1 MILLIAYY
9 ASRPSNSQIF
19 DQIYESEDIQHDNK
33 TVLLG
38 GLFSL
43 HEHLNSSVNCG
54 KFHESA
60 IQKVES
66 FIHAINV
73 INDNTTLLPNI
84 KLKFTVRDTCSSP
97 SHGLEQAFH
106 FVQRSNSDS
115 SCLRRN
121 NSNAVAVSGALG
133 GYFSRVSIDLANLL
147 RLYKLPQISYISTAD
162 VLGEK
167 ERFDYFFRTVPP
179 DSLQS
184 TAIADIVVYFKWTF
198 VFALHS
204 DDTYGNGGI
213 NALIKLLSEKT
224 PTICV
229 AEKIPLSVQAT
240 PQDYDDELQKM
251 SKNYL
256 KNATVAI
263 LFAHIE
269 AANGI
274 MAALQ
279 REYNRNNLYFKN
291 MTWIGTDSWGDSLK
305 ETYRSIPRA
314 ILSVLQKAKKYDS
327 FDSYYLSLSPNNYS
341 RNIWFNEFWENKFGC
356 SLTNVSCGRLT
367 DTMTLNDSSY
377 KQVNH
382 LTLISDAVYAFA
394 HATHALVQKHCH
406 NNILCDAILE
416 DRALG
421 KSVNGELLRDAL
433 YNISF
438 TGDSSNEVYFDREG
452 ENKGSYFIKNLKRSG
467 NSYYFETVGVWDHRH
482 SLTFTSP
489 IYWPS
494 DRDNPFP
501 SVCSK
506 PCSNGHE
513 PIRTAV
519 LDCCWYC
526 STCSGETEFSN
537 GTTSCQE
544 CPPEMMPTENKSG
557 CLAIPIRHLTFSSG
571 WSITMLVLSVIGLL
585 ATLSVAFIFMAL
597 YKHRAIKASSREVS
611 IILLVGLVLCFLMPF
626 FFIAKPSAAVCAIR
640 RFGIGL
646 GFTICFSALLV
657 KTNRIYR
664 MFNQKTLNPAKPP
677 QFTSPLAQIIM
688 TLALISVQLLV
699 ATVWTAADPPSA
711 TAKYKGLQA
720 ELVCNGSPIL
730 YITVSLGYSFVLLIL
745 STYNAFLARKVPENF
760 NEARYINATLYAL
773 CVIWLA
779 FVAIY
784 FATLNLGAMYQ
795 AISLMVAIFLSA
807 SATLVC
813 IFVPRII
820 LLITMLLKNEKQT
833 GVTTIS
839 GSMTNTT
846 NQV

>member
-1 MILLIAYY
+1 MRRATATFCLA
-9 ASRPSNSQIF
+9 IF
-19 DQIYESEDIQHDNK
+19 AVYLATPYIEGLDEVYESEDLQHDER
-33 TVLLG
+33 TVLIG
-38 GLFSL
+38 ALFPMHYHNNKSI
-43 HEHLNSSVNCG
+43 NCG
-54 KFHESA
+54 AFHKEA
-60 IQKVES
+60 VQKVEALV
-66 FIHAINV
+66 HAINV

-115 SCLRRN
+115 SCLRQN
-121 NSNAVAVSGALG
+121 YSNAVAVSGVLG

-147 RLYKLPQISYISTAD
+147 RLYKLPQISYVSSAD
-162 VLGEK
+162 VLGDK

-184 TAIADIVVYFKWTF
+184 TAITDIIVHFKWTF
-198 VFALHS
+198 VFALNS

-213 NALIKLLSEKT
+213 NALIELLSKT
-224 PTICV
+224 NPPICV
-229 AEKIPLSVQAT
+229 AEKITFAVTAT
-240 PQDYDDELQKM
+240 RQDYDAAVQKM
-251 SKNYL
+251 SKNYV
-256 KNATVAI
+256 KNATVAV
-263 LFAHIE
+263 LFGHIE
-269 AANGI
+269 AATGI
-274 MAALQ
+274 MKAIQRQFNSSNYAL
-279 REYNRNNLYFKN
+279 RDV
-291 MTWIGTDSWGDSLK
+291 TWIGTDSWGDSL
-305 ETYRSIPRA
+305 P
-314 ILSVLQKAKKYDS
+314 KKYRNIPGTVLGLLQRAVKYPT
-327 FDSYYLSLSPNNYS
+327 FDNYYLSLSPDNYS
-341 RNIWFNEFWENKFGC
+341 RNIWFNELWENKFGC

-382 LTLISDAVYAFA
+382 LTLISDTVNAFA
-394 HATHALVQKHCH
+394 HAIHALVQKHCH

-433 YNISF
+433 YNISY

-452 ENKGSYFIKNLKRSG
+452 ENKGSYFIKNLKKSG
-467 NSYYFETVGVWDHRH
+467 NSYFFETIGVWDHRH

-501 SVCSK
+501 SVCSE

-513 PIRTAV
+513 PIPTAV

-526 STCSGETEFSN
+526 SPCSGETEFSN

-557 CLAIPIRHLTFSSG
+557 CLAIPIRHLTISSG

-585 ATLSVAFIFMAL
+585 ATLSVALIFIAF

-611 IILLVGLVLCFLMPF
+611 IILLVGLVLCFFMPF

-833 GVTTIS
+833 G
-839 GSMTNTT
+839 
-846 NQV
+846 